1 MTFLKLLEQILYV
14 KWKQFDQ
21 RLEAVDTRLKAL
33 YSLETKVQS
42 FEKELKGITTYVYK
56 NVKSNTEYITELNEK
71 IKSMDFEISMTNTH
85 VPSLADAKK
94 QA

>member
-71 IKSMDFEISMTNTH
+71 IKSMDFEISMTNTK
-85 VPSLADAKK
+85 VQSLADE
-94 QA
+94 